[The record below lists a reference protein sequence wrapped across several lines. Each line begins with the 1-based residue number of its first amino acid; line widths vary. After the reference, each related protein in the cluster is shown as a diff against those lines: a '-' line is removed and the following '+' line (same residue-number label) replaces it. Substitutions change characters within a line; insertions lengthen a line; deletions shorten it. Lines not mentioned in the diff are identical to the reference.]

1 MKVGLFFGSFNP
13 IHIGHMII
21 AQTMLD
27 CGRIDELWF
36 VVSPQNPFK
45 KNNNLLH
52 EFDRLDMV
60 EAAIASQPKFRTCD
74 IEFHLPRPSYTAHT
88 LAVLSEKFP
97 EKEFSLII
105 GGDNLASFHKWKNYQ
120 TILEHHDLLVYPRPN
135 GEAPKIKSSNRIHF
149 VEAPLLDISATFI
162 RDKIKKGHSIKYLV
176 PNEVENFI
184 DGKKFYQ

>member
-27 CGRIDELWF
+27 SGFIDELWF

-60 EAAIASQPKFRTCD
+60 SAAIADNPKFRASD
-74 IEFHLPRPSYTAHT
+74 IEFNLPKPNYTAHT
-88 LAVLSEKFP
+88 LAVLSEKHKD
-97 EKEFSLII
+97 KEFALII
-105 GGDNLASFHKWKNYQ
+105 GGDNLSSFHKWRNFQ
-120 TILEHHDLLVYPRPN
+120 TILDHHELLVYPRPN
-135 GEAPKIKSSNRIHF
+135 SSDPQIELSDRIHF
-149 VEAPLLDISATFI
+149 IEAPLLNISATFI
-162 RDKIKKGHSIKYLV
+162 RSKIKNGYSIKYLV
-176 PNEVENFI
+176 PTEVEEFI
-184 DGKKFYQ
+184 ERKKFFL